1 MIYLDTSVALAH
13 LLAEDRQ
20 PPDALWTEELWSS
33 RLLEYELWNRIH
45 VRDLARSHADFARL
59 LLARVSLVE
68 LDRTV
73 LTRALQPFPM
83 PTRTLD
89 ALHLA
94 SASYLR
100 ERSADVRVATYD
112 EGLAEAA
119 EGIGLRLYP
128 V

>member
-1 MIYLDTSVALAH
+1 
-13 LLAEDRQ
+13 
-20 PPDALWTEELWSS
+20 
-33 RLLEYELWNRIH
+33 
-45 VRDLARSHADFARL
+45 
-59 LLARVSLVE
+59 
-68 LDRTV
+68 
-73 LTRALQPFPM
+73 M

-89 ALHLA
+89 TLHLA

-100 ERSADVRVATYD
+100 ERGADVRVATYD